1 DAANTLEVTS
11 PDGNRQSL
19 DKELLREFPWL
30 ERLWQGHRLSDSST
44 GADLLAAASA
54 EWEKLQLYSK
64 YYLAEKQ
71 QQQTRAAFAPESLQ
85 ADLDAHLD
93 KLLAAVGELTG
104 ETMEQLRPKYSRERE
119 ELKAFAHLV
128 QKTLAT
134 KAAAEKMRETQQ
146 TAKAQAKQQAAKDK
160 VEAMDLN
167 QVVAASVTQ
176 SLLQVLPTCGVQVP
190 KKVQASLAAAATKPV
205 AESNVREAVLQG
217 LLAQDQG
224 RRLGLACLPESL
236 AVTLAAQTQRSA
248 LKRAERQHARSQA
261 WRARPRLRRRRQ
273 YLNTLTSAQLQLR
286 FAWQLLKGSR
296 WNLVAAFAKQKA
308 ELDQQVVVYS
318 SDLRAV
324 DPQAEVPWPVKL
336 LLTMRGSKFLF
347 GGTLPS
353 EQRVRQGRRLRT
365 GAMLGTGGGSY
376 NHELY
381 CPNEAWQ
388 PRRCSGPAEAS
399 MDAFEEEVARRLGE
413 EQARLAAAKQRG
425 NWTPLDCLAFQKMKQ
440 LGWSAVKSDK
450 DSSFVLLKVSDR
462 EAELRRLLRDPE
474 HFELAATTPAEL
486 FRLDRTVL
494 AAYKAAVGEVLRCE
508 AWTDLAGG
516 RERLQRFLLSRAK
529 PPYSFWP
536 GVPLG
541 SFKTELNSSEG
552 SKQRGNFT
560 PVDCLGFQLMKKLG
574 WSAVKSDKDSSF
586 VLLRVADR
594 QTELRR
600 LLEDEVHF
608 ELAASTPHALLRLSE
623 EVRRNFKTAVGGVLA
638 CPEWA
643 RLAGGRERL
652 ERFLLQRDKPG
663 FTCTSKLE
671 FNLKT
676 HKRPIVPR
684 ELEGSQKNFLQPAQ
698 KFASHVLRR
707 ELGPLAPW
715 VVQDSAEF
723 VRRAEA
729 GEFVVPP
736 NYALYSGDIKEFFP
750 SCEHDG
756 LAAAQERLLLARG
769 YSIRAATAFKNLAV
783 LLLNSQY
790 AYAPE
795 VEGS

>member
-1 DAANTLEVTS
+1 M
-11 PDGNRQSL
+11 
-19 DKELLREFPWL
+19 
-30 ERLWQGHRLSDSST
+30 ERLPGPLLVMR
-44 GADLLAAASA
+44 LAA
-54 EWEKLQLYSK
+54 
-64 YYLAEKQ
+64 
-71 QQQTRAAFAPESLQ
+71 
-85 ADLDAHLD
+85 
-93 KLLAAVGELTG
+93 
-104 ETMEQLRPKYSRERE
+104 
-119 ELKAFAHLV
+119 
-128 QKTLAT
+128 
-134 KAAAEKMRETQQ
+134 
-146 TAKAQAKQQAAKDK
+146 
-160 VEAMDLN
+160 
-167 QVVAASVTQ
+167 
-176 SLLQVLPTCGVQVP
+176 
-190 KKVQASLAAAATKPV
+190 
-205 AESNVREAVLQG
+205 
-217 LLAQDQG
+217 
-224 RRLGLACLPESL
+224 
-236 AVTLAAQTQRSA
+236 
-248 LKRAERQHARSQA
+248 
-261 WRARPRLRRRRQ
+261 
-273 YLNTLTSAQLQLR
+273 
-286 FAWQLLKGSR
+286 QLLKGTPFR
-296 WNLVAAFAKQKA
+296 VL
-308 ELDQQVVVYS
+308 ELFQRQQQESGQRVVVYDS
-318 SDLRAV
+318 AKQAV
-324 DPQAEVPWPVKL
+324 DMEAKVPWPVAL
-336 LLTMRGSKFLF
+336 LLTMRGPKFVF
-347 GGTLPS
+347 GGVSLPS
-353 EQRVRQGRRLRT
+353 SMKMRKAMADLRRRVRT
-365 GAMLGTGGGSY
+365 ANMLGEGRGNY
-376 NHELY
+376 NPMLY
-381 CPNEAWQ
+381 APNTQWQ
-388 PRRCSGPAEAS
+388 PAPCSPKAEAALS
-399 MDAFEEEVARRLGE
+399 CFEAELARRLDDKQE
-413 EQARLAAAKQRG
+413 E
-425 NWTPLDCLAFQKMKQ
+425 
-440 LGWSAVKSDK
+440 
-450 DSSFVLLKVSDR
+450 FV
-462 EAELRRLLRDPE
+462 
-474 HFELAATTPAEL
+474 
-486 FRLDRTVL
+486 
-494 AAYKAAVGEVLRCE
+494 
-508 AWTDLAGG
+508 
-516 RERLQRFLLSRAK
+516 
-529 PPYSFWP
+529 
-536 GVPLG
+536 
-541 SFKTELNSSEG
+541 G

-795 VEGS
+795 VEGFFRRKRGAAMGAAQASEACDTYVALNHDQVFVGPDRPAGIAWFLRFRDDCLFCANIEGMSDEKVAELKQKFSERGSQLRLEVSAHEQGEAVWLDLAISVLPTGRLAFRTHIKPTNLGQYIAADSYHSRATLDNWPVAELRRYAKNSSRWQDAEVPVRRLHECLAKRLYSVSLREMLGRTWRLWQQRAELLQPTPGTLGHKRTALVLPFHRCWRKLGVQELLKRLEGELSEAGVRVRPLMICILQPFSAPLRQGAKSAQRCEIGGRRYIGGRR